1 MSKFCIVICSAF
13 CIIAHFFMAYDEAA
27 AREYTL
33 EAAIT
38 RALKVNPS
46 LEEKIHALE
55 SARMEVGVAQSYFW
69 PRVSLVANKNQLR
82 NSGAFGSTDELS
94 NTSNSKGLRA
104 TWSLFAGFAHLNNL
118 QRTRIEK
125 DIANEELRHAELE
138 LIANIQIQFFMLLQA
153 RRDLRYV
160 KDSIRRIQT
169 QLEAAQSFSE
179 VGMAPYVN
187 VLQNKV
193 ELSQAQEQLINTQN
207 AIRASEIQLNQ
218 YLGCSPG
225 ESIQYKGVLEDYP
238 RKVDYEENEALNLAA
253 KNRPDV
259 RIAQKSIEVAEKT
272 SLATAGEALP
282 QVELTSDWM
291 TYSRNYTD
299 SRYEGYDRK
308 YWSVGINFTW
318 TLFEGGKTAFG
329 VVRDRKRVSGLRAA
343 YNNTLASAKTD
354 VLKVLMDIRA
364 AQEVFLTAK
373 EGLKAAEENYAMAN
387 SRYKASVGTI
397 TELIDAQTKLT
408 EAEVRISK
416 SLSDFQMARV
426 KLFFNM
432 GLKNTSLR

>member
-1 MSKFCIVICSAF
+1 MSRIGVVIGSVF
-13 CIIAHFFMAYDEAA
+13 CIISNFMAAYDVAA

-33 EAAIT
+33 DAAIAH
-38 RALKVNPS
+38 ALKVNPS
-46 LEEKIHALE
+46 VEEKIHALE

-69 PRVSLVANKNQLR
+69 PRVSLVANKNRLK

-94 NTSNSKGLRA
+94 NTSTSRGVRA
-104 TWSLFAGFAHLNNL
+104 SLSLFAGFAHLNNL
-118 QRTRIEK
+118 QRARIEK
-125 DIANEELRHAELE
+125 SIAQEQFRHAELE
-138 LIANIQIQFFMLLQA
+138 LIANIQIQFLMLLQA

-169 QLEAAQSFSE
+169 QLEAAQSFFE

-193 ELSQAQEQLINTQN
+193 ELSQVQEQLISTQN
-207 AIRASEIQLNQ
+207 AIRSCEIQLNQ
-218 YLGCSPG
+218 YLGYSPDEKITYVG
-225 ESIQYKGVLEDYP
+225 MLEDYP
-238 RKVDYEENEALNLAA
+238 RNIDYQEAEALKLAA

-259 RIAQKSIEVAEKT
+259 RIAQKSIEAAEKT

-282 QVELTSDWM
+282 QVDLTSDWM
-291 TYSRNYTD
+291 TYNREYTD
-299 SRYEGYDRK
+299 NLYQDYDRN

-318 TLFEGGKTAFG
+318 TFFEGGKTAFG
-329 VVRDRKRVSGLRAA
+329 VARDRKRVSSLRAA

-354 VLKVLMDIRA
+354 VLKALMDIRA
-364 AQEVFLTAK
+364 AQEVFLTAR
-373 EGLKAAEENYAMAN
+373 EGLKAAEENYALAN
-387 SRYKASVGTI
+387 NRYKTNVGTI

-416 SLSDFQMARV
+416 SLADFQTARV

-432 GLKNTSLR
+432 GLTNISLR